1 MKYIAAAKIYI
12 FQDMYEEVGTRSYRY
27 YPWFLLSI
35 LSLNVEFIQPFKSVP
50 RSIDTITKCTDYY

>member
-50 RSIDTITKCTDYY
+50 RSIDTI